1 MRPSLR
7 ATVVVAALATV
18 LSACAAP
25 DSSGRV
31 NPVDG
36 VWRTDG
42 YGWVIAVRDG
52 RAETFDTTS
61 VSCLPNQTL
70 TQLDGPG
77 PDGTVQF
84 GKKDVAVE
92 TLRRVSNGQGALRL
106 LGTAADIDLV
116 PLPELPAACTRSVP
130 DDPVTNFDI
139 FWATFA
145 ENYNSTVRKNIDWN
159 AVRAHYRPM
168 VNADTTPDELY
179 QIFVD
184 MIKPLGDSHAYIQGP
199 DGKSFAGKRP
209 GTRDEGD
216 VSRRD
221 AVNAVDEHLRQDLG
235 VTDIQTLAN
244 GKIAYAELPGGRG
257 YLRITAFEGYGTDDN
272 LYPENS
278 AVLAS
283 ALDSVFTKAR
293 IDAWQGLIIDLRFN
307 TGGDD
312 ELGLQVAGRLTDTP
326 YTAYTKQA
334 RNDPNDPT
342 RYGRLRTVTVTPA
355 TGPRYTGPV
364 RLLTSDLTLSA
375 GETFTEAMLGRT
387 PTPSRVGMATQGVF
401 SDDMERKLPN
411 GWKFTLGNED
421 YVAPDGRDYEGV
433 GIPPTIQTQVFTT
446 AELAQH
452 LDPALDTPWPELGVH
467 P

>member
-7 ATVVVAALATV
+7 ATVVAVLATV

-25 DSSGRV
+25 NSSDRTS
-31 NPVDG
+31 PVDG

-42 YGWVIAVRDG
+42 YGWIITVRDG

-61 VSCLPNQTL
+61 VSCVPNQTL

-84 GKKDVAVE
+84 GKKNVAVE
-92 TLRRVSNGQGALRL
+92 TVRRAPNGQGALRL

-116 PLPELPAACTRSVP
+116 PLPELPTACTRTMP
-130 DDPVTNFDI
+130 DNPLTNFDI

-159 AVRAHYRPM
+159 ALRAQYRPM
-168 VNADTTPDELY
+168 VNAETTPNELY

-184 MIKPLGDSHAYIQGP
+184 VIKPLGDAHAFIQGP
-199 DGKSFAGKRP
+199 DGNSFAVKRP
-209 GTRDEGD
+209 GTRDQND

-221 AVNAVDEHLRQDLG
+221 ATQAVDKHLRRDLG
-235 VTDIQTLAN
+235 VTDIQTFAG
-244 GKIAYAELPGGRG
+244 GKIAYADLPGRRG
-257 YLRITAFEGYGTDDN
+257 YLRITAFEDYGTDDN
-272 LYPENS
+272 LYPESS
-278 AVLAS
+278 AVLAQ
-283 ALDSVFTKAR
+283 ALDSVFTQAR
-293 IDAWQGLIIDLRFN
+293 ISAWRGLVIDVRFN

-312 ELGLQVAGRLTDTP
+312 ELGLQLARRLTNTP

-342 RYGRLRTVTVTPA
+342 RHGRLRTVTVTPN

-364 RLLTSDLTLSA
+364 RLLTSDLTVSA

-387 PTPSRVGMATQGVF
+387 PAPSRVGMATQGVF
-401 SDDMERKLPN
+401 SDDMTRKLPN
-411 GWKFTLGNED
+411 GWSFTVGNED
-421 YVAPDGRDYEGV
+421 YLAPDGQNYEGAGV
-433 GIPPTIQTQVFTT
+433 PPSIQTPVFTQ

-452 LDPALDTPWPELGVH
+452 RDSALDTPWTELGVQ
-467 P
+467 